1 MNRELEKTY
10 CLKVIDG
17 DEDAFTEIFLA
28 YNCRLKRFIC
38 SYTNNSTL
46 AEDVVQETFI
56 LLWEIREIL
65 NPEKSLL
72 AFLLTIAKN
81 KALNALKKQKSNLTS
96 QTKYR
101 NVMYR
106 EMEVNIQ
113 SMEYLLPHG
122 LIVKDIESIIKKT
135 LSGLPSKTRE
145 IFEMSRYG
153 GIKNKDI
160 AEQLSI
166 SIKTVEYHLSKA
178 LCELKVSII
187 RD

>member
-1 MNRELEKTY
+1 MNRELEKAY
-10 CLKVIDG
+10 CLKVING
-17 DEDAFTEIFLA
+17 DEEAFTEIYTA
-28 YNCRLKRFIC
+28 YNVRLKRFII
-38 SYTNNSTL
+38 SYTNDNNL

-81 KALNALKKQKSNLTS
+81 KALNVLKKQKSSLS
-96 QTKYR
+96 SHTKYQEI
-101 NVMYR
+101 MFR
-106 EMEVNIQ
+106 EMELNIQ
-113 SMEYLLPHG
+113 SLEYLDPHD
-122 LIVKDIESIIKKT
+122 LIVKDLESVIRKT
-135 LSGLPSKTRE
+135 LSKLPSKTRD
-145 IFEMSRYG
+145 IFEMSRYS

-160 AEQLSI
+160 AERLDI

-178 LCELKVSII
+178 LCELKGNVI